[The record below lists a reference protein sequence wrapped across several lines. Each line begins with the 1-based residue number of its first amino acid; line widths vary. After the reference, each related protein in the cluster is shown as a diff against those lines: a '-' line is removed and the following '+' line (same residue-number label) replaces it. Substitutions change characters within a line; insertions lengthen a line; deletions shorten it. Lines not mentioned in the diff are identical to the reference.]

1 MQRAASTIFNDTV
14 YLPNYVNHYTLT
26 AATARNITIPTDCEF
41 AILSAP
47 VDFLTNTNGT
57 AVVPA
62 SDVTDGT
69 GSFLNIGYCRV
80 VPGDVVSV
88 ISASTSYI
96 TLACYTRPSK

>member
-1 MQRAASTIFNDTV
+1 MNNVNSTMYADTV
-14 YLPNYVNHYTLT
+14 FLPNYVNHYTLT
-26 AATARNITIPTDCEF
+26 ANTARSITIPSTCSF

-47 VDFLTNTNGT
+47 VDFLHNTNGT

-62 SDVTDGT
+62 SDVVDGT

-80 VPGDVVSV
+80 AGGDVVSV

-96 TLACYTRPSK
+96 TMACYSRPSA